1 MAVSILSKIALN
13 PNLIGEIPN
22 TVALLNS
29 KLEFI
34 NCSKAWKFNHEIKDD
49 IIGKDFFT
57 VMSNL
62 PKAFSPYL
70 QNCLKGNDCYNDGKK
85 FSANNNEFIWL
96 KWSINPWKENDGS
109 VKGLII
115 ELDNITIDKNKEAL
129 IKEAQI
135 VSRVGGWEAYLQN
148 FRVTW
153 TKMVNI
159 IHEQPLD
166 YVPQSFEECFE
177 HFKEGEHRDT
187 VLRLANIAIT
197 KGTPWDAEV
206 IMITGKGKEIWVRT
220 KGRPEFINGKCVRLY
235 GICQDINNRK
245 IAEFKYREEAER
257 AKKATTASNVGIW
270 QFTTKDR
277 IAIWDDMCYKL
288 HHKNPK
294 DYNSTYEAWE
304 AAIHPDDFLRVLEE
318 AFWMSKGEGSGIIE
332 YRVILKNK
340 SIRYLKAVVTFFA
353 ETEKYN
359 NKAIGVISD
368 ITKEKESEQK
378 LKEYAQLTG
387 DQNNSLTNF
396 AHMVSHDLR
405 SHATNLSMVTGFLV
419 EERKDE
425 ERHKLMAMLKES
437 TESLNSTV
445 YNLNEVVQSNANVT
459 NKLEPINL
467 KEVIENVKN
476 NISATFIEKNAS
488 CTLKLSS
495 NSIVLGVPAYLDSIL
510 LNLFTNSIK
519 YSANDR
525 PPLIEIKT
533 TNSGKNLTLSF
544 TDNGK
549 GIDLNKFGNKI
560 FGMNKTFHRNK
571 DARGVGLYITK
582 NQIEAMGGSISVIS
596 EVNVG
601 TTFILKFITP

>member
-1 MAVSILSKIALN
+1 MAASILSKLALN
-13 PNLIGEIPN
+13 PKLIRETSN
-22 TVALLNS
+22 SVALLNS

-34 NCSKAWKFNHEIKDD
+34 SCSKTWENNFELKTN
-49 IIGKDFFT
+49 IIGKDFFS
-57 VMSNL
+57 VMYNL
-62 PKAFSPYL
+62 PKDFSAFL
-70 QNCLKGNDCYNDGKK
+70 QYCLKGNDCYNDGKK
-85 FSANNNEFIWL
+85 FNGNNNEFIWL
-96 KWSINPWKENDGS
+96 KWSINSWKGINEQ

-115 ELDNITIDKNKEAL
+115 ELDNITKDKNKEAL

-166 YVPQSFEECFE
+166 YVPQSFEECFK

-197 KGTPWDAEV
+197 KGTPWDTEV
-206 IMITGKGKEIWVRT
+206 IMITGKGKEVWIRT
-220 KGRPEFINGKCVRLY
+220 KGKPEFINGKCVRLY
-235 GICQDINNRK
+235 GICQDINDRK
-245 IAEFKYREEAER
+245 IAELKYRKEAER
-257 AKKATTASNVGIW
+257 AKIATTASNVGIW

-277 IAIWDDMCYKL
+277 IATWDAMSYKL

-294 DYNSTYEAWE
+294 DYKSTYEAWE
-304 AAIHPDDFLRVLEE
+304 SAIHPDDFLRVLNE
-318 AFWMSKGEGSGIIE
+318 AFAVSKGEGSGVIE
-332 YRVILKNK
+332 YRVILKDK
-340 SIRYLKAVVTFFA
+340 SIRHLRAVVTFFT
-353 ETEKYN
+353 ETEKHN
-359 NKAIGVISD
+359 NKAIGVITD

-387 DQNNSLTNF
+387 EQNNSLTNF

-405 SHATNLSMVTGFLV
+405 SHATNLSMVTGFLL

-425 ERHKLMAMLKES
+425 ERQKLMAMLRES

-488 CTLKLSS
+488 CILKLSS

-525 PPLIEIKT
+525 PPSIEIKT
-533 TNSGKNLTLSF
+533 TNSGKNLILSF

-571 DARGVGLYITK
+571 NARGVGLYITK
-582 NQIEAMGGSISVIS
+582 NQIEAMGGSISVTS

-601 TTFILKFITP
+601 TTFTLKFITP